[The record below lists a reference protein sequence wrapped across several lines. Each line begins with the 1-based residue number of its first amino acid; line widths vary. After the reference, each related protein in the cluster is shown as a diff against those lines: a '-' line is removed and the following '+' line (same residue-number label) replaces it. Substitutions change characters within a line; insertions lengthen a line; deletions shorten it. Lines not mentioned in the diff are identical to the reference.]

1 MYVFTFKSVLSI
13 SYLVHLKCK
22 SAASRHIPFIS
33 IVPSMVRVSFLL
45 MHCSSSFTRRQRRRR
60 RRRPSLR
67 NQIDKVRVAV
77 RSVRYTHAL
86 TCTGMSQRV
95 PACPDLFLYY
105 PDSLFDSLV
114 FAFAISLCQAPEKLQ
129 IRQHL
134 IFIYLSSIP
143 PYPFPL
149 PLYTPLSDGYAHVC
163 AMQPGCKRTR
173 LANLQ
178 SF

>member
-1 MYVFTFKSVLSI
+1 
-13 SYLVHLKCK
+13 
-22 SAASRHIPFIS
+22 
-33 IVPSMVRVSFLL
+33 
-45 MHCSSSFTRRQRRRR
+45 MHCSSSFTRRQRRRKR
-60 RRRPSLR
+60 RWPSLR

-143 PYPFPL
+143 PYPFP
-149 PLYTPLSDGYAHVC
+149 PSPCHSTHPFRMDTHMCVQCNRAAKGHAWPICS
-163 AMQPGCKRTR
+163 PF
-173 LANLQ
+173 N
-178 SF
+178 